1 MGSFFLYFG
10 SQSVLEIEYSIKEAY
25 LLYRSLGNSI
35 HKLFSSEWKY
45 IKLAKK
51 KIVQSLLI
59 ANALN
64 SIYVM
69 LQHFFF
75 LVFEFGS
82 VANLSTQY
90 LVDELNN
97 KIYKVIRCNCI
108 GFPAPKNNQI
118 METQ

>member
-1 MGSFFLYFG
+1 M
-10 SQSVLEIEYSIKEAY
+10 
-25 LLYRSLGNSI
+25 
-35 HKLFSSEWKY
+35 
-45 IKLAKK
+45 
-51 KIVQSLLI
+51 I

-108 GFPAPKNNQI
+108 GFPAPKKTELWKRNESEKKSRAQHSKI
-118 METQ
+118 K